1 MSDITSV
8 SGGGSS
14 SLAALLNTKRP
25 RTEATTQETDASD
38 FASAICTFSN
48 ESLAKLSEAGHAG
61 LELVESGFDNTVEGI
76 HDLGAG
82 IVHFAE
88 QGLDAVVGAAHSVE
102 SAVESTVMDVAHTAE
117 SAASNVAELWDDT
130 VDAASEVAGAVTDGA
145 EAVVDVVGAGA
156 RNVASYVALANSTV
170 RSLLREFV

>member
-14 SLAALLNTKRP
+14 SLTALLNTKRP
-25 RTEATTQETDASD
+25 RTAANPQEAGESD
-38 FASAICTFSN
+38 FASAICSFSS

-76 HDLGAG
+76 QDLGEG
-82 IVHFAE
+82 MVHWAE
-88 QGLDAVVGAAHSVE
+88 QGLDAVVDAAHSVE
-102 SAVESTVMDVAHTAE
+102 SAVVDVAHSVE
-117 SAASNVAELWDDT
+117 SAASSVVDLWDHT

-145 EAVVDVVGAGA
+145 ENVIDVVGSGA
-156 RNVASYVALANSTV
+156 RNVASYVALGNSAV
-170 RSLLREFV
+170 RALLREMV